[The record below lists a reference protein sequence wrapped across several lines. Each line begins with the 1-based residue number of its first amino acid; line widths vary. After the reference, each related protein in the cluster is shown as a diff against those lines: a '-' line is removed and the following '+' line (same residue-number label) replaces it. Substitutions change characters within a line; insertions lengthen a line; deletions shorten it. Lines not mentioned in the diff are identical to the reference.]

1 MDNIQ
6 ITSLGVKRSLSKF
19 TDIDSIIEYVWNGFD
34 AKASK
39 IEINT
44 TFNELG
50 AIKDIT
56 IKDNG
61 FGIDRNK
68 LEEKF
73 KPFFQSEKI
82 EQQLQEKRKTNST
95 YHGKNGVG
103 RLTFFKF
110 SNNAMWDTIY
120 NDSDGKNKRYTIKI
134 YDTDLTKYI
143 PSELEETSEHSG
155 TMVKFEAIT
164 SPISLTELITELK
177 NEFCWYLLLNKENN
191 FKIIVNN
198 QELDISDLITET
210 DNGILLIGDKTFKW
224 TFVNWN
230 TSLKKEYSR
239 YYFINSNGKEA
250 FKEYTTFNN
259 KGDKFY
265 HSLYIKS
272 DFFDNFIFN
281 KNQLESSQLSMFENQ
296 NEIYKQLINKLDI
309 IISDRRI
316 PYIRKYSKK
325 IIDDLDNIKAFDNYK
340 DGDLVDSFKKNNL
353 QNFIQELYIIEPKIF
368 AQSSKEQKITLVRLL
383 DAVMYSTDKDSLFKI
398 LASVIDLSSDER
410 IRLAKILETTPL
422 KNITNTINFLVD
434 RLKALDFFE
443 TVVYDNNLKANE
455 IDHLQYMLEQNYW
468 LFGEQYAA
476 VAQAE
481 DNFVSLVKNH
491 FDILRKNDGDEN
503 QEALVEIEK
512 NPDKLKQV
520 DLCCVR
526 QMPTAENIE
535 NIVVEIKHPLK
546 TLTQTHYQQLRK
558 YMEILTS
565 VKEFNADNYK
575 WTFYLIGTSI
585 SKSLQD
591 DIDNAKV
598 KGKNSLIFEKENFR
612 IEIFVRTWKSIFND
626 YKIKYNNLY
635 ERLKLEEKILVK
647 KQKNIGDILSAQN
660 ILDVK

>member
-1 MDNIQ
+1 MNNIQ

-210 DNGILLIGDKTFKW
+210 DNGILLIEDKTFKW

-239 YYFINSNGKEA
+239 YYFINSSGKEA

-281 KNQLESSQLSMFENQ
+281 KNQLESFQLSMFENQ

>member
-143 PSELEETSEHSG
+143 PSEIEETSEHSG

-164 SPISLTELITELK
+164 SPINLTELITELK

-210 DNGILLIGDKTFKW
+210 DNGILLIEDKTFKW

-239 YYFINSNGKEA
+239 YYFINSSGKEA

-281 KNQLESSQLSMFENQ
+281 KNQLESFQLSMFENQ

-325 IIDDLDNIKAFDNYK
+325 IIDDLDNIKAFDNYN

-468 LFGEQYAA
+468 LFGEQYVA

-491 FDILRKNDGDEN
+491 FDVLRKNDGDEN

-647 KQKNIGDILSAQN
+647 KQKNISDILSAQN

>member
-143 PSELEETSEHSG
+143 PSEIEETSEHSG

-164 SPISLTELITELK
+164 SPINLTELITELK

-210 DNGILLIGDKTFKW
+210 DNGILLIKDKTFKW

-239 YYFINSNGKEA
+239 YYFINSSGKEA

-281 KNQLESSQLSMFENQ
+281 KNQLESFQLSMFENQ

-325 IIDDLDNIKAFDNYK
+325 IIDDLDNIKAFDNYN

-443 TVVYDNNLKANE
+443 MVVYDNNLKANE

-468 LFGEQYAA
+468 LFGEQYVA

-491 FDILRKNDGDEN
+491 FDVLRKNDGDEN

-647 KQKNIGDILSAQN
+647 KQKNISDILSAQN

>member
-210 DNGILLIGDKTFKW
+210 DNGILLIEDKTFKW

-503 QEALVEIEK
+503 QEALAEIEK

-660 ILDVK
+660 MLDVK

>member
-19 TDIDSIIEYVWNGFD
+19 TDIDSVIEYVWNGFD

-210 DNGILLIGDKTFKW
+210 DNGILLIEDKTFKW

-503 QEALVEIEK
+503 QEALAEIEK

-565 VKEFNADNYK
+565 VKEFYADNYK

>member
-210 DNGILLIGDKTFKW
+210 DNGILLIEDKTFKW

-239 YYFINSNGKEA
+239 YYFINSSGKEA

-281 KNQLESSQLSMFENQ
+281 KNQLESFQLSMFENQ

-491 FDILRKNDGDEN
+491 FDVLRKNDGDEN